1 MATLYITHPACRLH
15 DMGQWHPECPA
26 RLDAIDD
33 QLLMSQLSSVLY
45 HAQAPEVS
53 DADILRIHTP
63 DYLRSLQKLSPP
75 FGTVAIDADTV
86 MNAHTLEAARVAA
99 GSGVYA
105 VDALMAGEHKTA
117 FCSVRPPGHHATP
130 GQAMGFCFINNIAVA
145 AAYAL
150 EKHGLS
156 RVAIID
162 FDVHHGNGTED
173 AFAGDSRVMM
183 CGFYQHPLYPDL
195 RHEPAADNMINVPVS
210 AGTTG
215 AELRNIVTDTW
226 MPALQRFRPQMVFIS
241 AGFDAHREDELAQLN
256 MVEDDYA
263 WITRQVVKL
272 ADDSAQGRI
281 VSMLE
286 GGYNLSALGRSVV
299 AHIRALSKVVE

>member
-1 MATLYITHPACRLH
+1 MTTLYITHPACRLH
-15 DMGQWHPECPA
+15 DMGSLHPECPA
-26 RLDAIDD
+26 RLDAVDD
-33 QLLMSQLSSVLY
+33 QLLMSGVSQILQPD
-45 HAQAPEVS
+45 QAP
-53 DADILRIHTP
+53 DATDIDLLRIHTS
-63 DYLRSLQKLSPP
+63 DYLNTLKQHVPES
-75 FGTVAIDADTV
+75 GTHEIDPDTL
-86 MNAHTLEAARVAA
+86 MNPHTLEAARAAA
-99 GSGVYA
+99 GAGIHA
-105 VDALMAGEHKTA
+105 VDALMTGKHTTA

-130 GQAMGFCFINNIAVA
+130 SQAMGFCFFNNIAIA

-150 EKHGLS
+150 DVYGLK

-183 CGFYQHPLYPDL
+183 CGFYQYPLYPGI

-215 AELRNIVTDTW
+215 TALRQLVTDTW
-226 MPALQRFRPQMVFIS
+226 MPALRAFQPQMIFIS
-241 AGFDAHREDELAQLN
+241 AGFDAHREDDLGQLN

-263 WITRQVVKL
+263 WITQQLVTL
-272 ADDSAQGRI
+272 AEQSAEGRI

-286 GGYNLSALGRSVV
+286 GGYNLSALGRSAV
-299 AHIRALSKVVE
+299 AHIKALSKVVE

>member
-1 MATLYITHPACRLH
+1 MTTLYITHPACRLH
-15 DMGQWHPECPA
+15 DMGAWHPECPA

-33 QLLMSQLSSVLY
+33 QLLMSGVSQIL
-45 HAQAPEVS
+45 HADQAPAAS
-53 DADILRIHTP
+53 DADLLRVHTAEHLHH
-63 DYLRSLQKLSPP
+63 LRQHSPESDT
-75 FGTVAIDADTV
+75 FALDADTV
-86 MNAHTLEAARVAA
+86 MNPHTLAAARVAA
-99 GSGVYA
+99 GAGIHA
-105 VDALMAGEHKTA
+105 VDTVMGGRHKTA

-130 GQAMGFCFINNIAVA
+130 RQAMGFCFFNNIAVA

-150 EKHGLS
+150 DVHGLA

-183 CGFYQHPLYPDL
+183 CGFYQYPLYPGT
-195 RHEPAADNMINVPVS
+195 RHDPAAPNMINVPVS
-210 AGTTG
+210 AGTSG
-215 AELRNIVTDTW
+215 PELRKIVTDTW
-226 MPALQRFRPQMVFIS
+226 MPALYAFRPQMVFIS
-241 AGFDAHREDELAQLN
+241 AGFDAHREDELGELN

-263 WITRQVVKL
+263 WITGQLVAL
-272 ADDSAQGRI
+272 AEQTAAGRI

-299 AHIRALSKVVE
+299 AHIKALSKVVE